1 MIVVSDT
8 SPLNYLVLI
17 DLQHILPDLF
27 ERILIPAAV
36 RDELQSAGAP
46 ESIARFM
53 AAAPAW
59 LETREVSE
67 VDPKLQYLDRGEREA
82 ITLAASLSAGSVLID
97 EKNPTTLF
105 LTSRAEITGA
115 WH

>member
-17 DLQHILPDLF
+17 DLQHILPELF

-36 RDELQSAGAP
+36 PDELQSASAP
-46 ESIARFM
+46 EAIARFM

-59 LETREVSE
+59 LEIRQVSD
-67 VDPKLQYLDRGEREA
+67 VDPKLQHLDRGGREA
-82 ITLAASLSAGSVLID
+82 ITLAASLSVGSVLID
-97 EKNPTTLF
+97 ERTLWDTVTVTA
-105 LTSRAEITGA
+105 LMP
-115 WH
+115 